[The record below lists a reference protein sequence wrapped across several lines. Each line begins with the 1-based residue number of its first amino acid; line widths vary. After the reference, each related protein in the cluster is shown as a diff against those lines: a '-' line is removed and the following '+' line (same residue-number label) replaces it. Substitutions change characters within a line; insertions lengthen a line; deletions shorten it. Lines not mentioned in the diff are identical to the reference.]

1 MMLIDLSK
9 GSDCWPDDLVAKLGA
24 YNIKKKG
31 EKGLKYDI
39 IMASRDLEKTNPR
52 KLYLWL
58 CSKE

>member
-31 EKGLKYDI
+31 EKGKTIEVKYCMKI
-39 IMASRDLEKTNPR
+39 NSSLGS
-52 KLYLWL
+52 
-58 CSKE
+58 C